1 MQRKNLIASAA
12 LAVAAFGAIPG
23 TAGAQEILTGD
34 TRLACEAILCLATGT
49 QPSECT
55 PSLRRYFSISY
66 RKLSDTIRG
75 RVNFLNL
82 CPVANQTPQMT
93 ALVNAQANGAGR
105 CDAAS
110 LNAVLRSWT
119 GSDDGMVYVS
129 NQMPSYCT
137 AYTTHATRTSR
148 ARCRAMWGFLSGEG
162 IGSRR
167 GTMTAPWPNTTPA
180 SRQKTKSAAAPVGAA
195 VATKGT

>member
-12 LAVAAFGAIPG
+12 LAVAAFGAIPA
-23 TAGAQEILTGD
+23 TASAQEILTGD

-82 CPVANQTPQMT
+82 
-93 ALVNAQANGAGR
+93 
-105 CDAAS
+105 
-110 LNAVLRSWT
+110 
-119 GSDDGMVYVS
+119 
-129 NQMPSYCT
+129 
-137 AYTTHATRTSR
+137 
-148 ARCRAMWGFLSGEG
+148 
-162 IGSRR
+162 
-167 GTMTAPWPNTTPA
+167 
-180 SRQKTKSAAAPVGAA
+180 
-195 VATKGT
+195 

>member
-12 LAVAAFGAIPG
+12 LAVAAFGAIPA
-23 TAGAQEILTGD
+23 TASAQEILTGD

-82 CPVANQTPQMT
+82 CPVANQTPQMS

-129 NQMPSYCT
+129 NQMPS
-137 AYTTHATRTSR
+137 
-148 ARCRAMWGFLSGEG
+148 
-162 IGSRR
+162 
-167 GTMTAPWPNTTPA
+167 
-180 SRQKTKSAAAPVGAA
+180 
-195 VATKGT
+195 

>member
-82 CPVANQTPQMT
+82 CP
-93 ALVNAQANGAGR
+93 
-105 CDAAS
+105 
-110 LNAVLRSWT
+110 
-119 GSDDGMVYVS
+119 
-129 NQMPSYCT
+129 
-137 AYTTHATRTSR
+137 
-148 ARCRAMWGFLSGEG
+148 GFLSGEG